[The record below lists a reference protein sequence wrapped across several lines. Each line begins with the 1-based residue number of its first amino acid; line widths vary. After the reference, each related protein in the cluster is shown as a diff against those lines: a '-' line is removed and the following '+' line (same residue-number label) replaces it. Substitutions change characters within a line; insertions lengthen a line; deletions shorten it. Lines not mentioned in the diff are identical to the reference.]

1 MRVFIC
7 SYSWFSLAIPMDCVS
22 SIFLHSDNLIHKV
35 DFNAENSNMHISLP
49 LLLNCPDANVKHGI
63 ILKDGNNNDST
74 ENKVIL
80 FSTAVESEKDIS
92 PEKIYPLPKILGV
105 IQSSLIFS
113 GIFFNN
119 RGGAAPDGSGA
130 GGDKNTKELILLLN
144 PHQLVKNIHKELIT

>member
-22 SIFLHSDNLIHKV
+22 SIFLHSDNLVQKF
-35 DFNAENSNMHISLP
+35 DFNAENGNMHISLP
-49 LLLNCPDANVKHGI
+49 LLLNCPDVNVKHGI
-63 ILKDGNNNDST
+63 ILKDETNNNDST

-105 IQSSLIFS
+105 IQSSHIFS
-113 GIFFNN
+113 GIFFIN
-119 RGGAAPDGSGA
+119 RGGAID
-130 GGDKNTKELILLLN
+130 DMNTKELILLLN
-144 PHQLVKNIHKELIT
+144 PCQLVKNIKKELIK